1 MDKIE
6 TIPEFFLK
14 RWLNGISV
22 FLSPDQW
29 ALVSLVVFCL
39 SLAAFFLY
47 MFTNSFGFKK
57 LGFIAGVILV
67 ALSFSGILF
76 MQKRKQL
83 IRNSNGAIIMAPVVN
98 VKSSPDEQGTS
109 VFVLHEGTRVVLLDS
124 VQQWKE
130 VKIPD
135 GNKGW
140 IKDRDLA
147 KI

>member
-1 MDKIE
+1 
-6 TIPEFFLK
+6 
-14 RWLNGISV
+14 
-22 FLSPDQW
+22 
-29 ALVSLVVFCL
+29 
-39 SLAAFFLY
+39 

-57 LGFIAGVILV
+57 FGFIAGVILV

-140 IKDRDLA
+140 IEDRDLA